1 MRRAFPRRGGSVASA
16 TLQFELLREIFD
28 LARAQ
33 RASLEL
39 DDIDRVLDLM
49 AEREVLLDRLTRI
62 AEEHADVPEN
72 VVMFPPVVDSMNRD
86 AIALDTV
93 IRGILEHDRQNEA
106 LLQEKMAEVREEL
119 PRVRQAF
126 RAATAYRPIDS
137 APTYL
142 NRRS

>member
-1 MRRAFPRRGGSVASA
+1 MASA
-16 TLQFELLREIFD
+16 ALQFEILREIFD

-33 RASLEL
+33 RASLES
-39 DDIDRVLDLM
+39 DDIERVLDLM
-49 AEREVLLDRLTRI
+49 AEREVLLSRLTRM
-62 AEEHADVPEN
+62 AEEHAEVPEN
-72 VVMFPPVVDSMNRD
+72 VVMFPRVVDSMQRD

-106 LLQEKMAEVREEL
+106 LLHEKVAQVRDEL

-126 RAATAYRPIDS
+126 RAAIAYRPGDDS
-137 APTYL
+137 SPYL

>member
-1 MRRAFPRRGGSVASA
+1 MGSA

-33 RASLEL
+33 RASLES
-39 DDIDRVLDLM
+39 DDIDRVIDLM
-49 AEREVLLDRLTRI
+49 AEREVLLSRLTKM
-62 AEEHADVPEN
+62 AEEHAEIPEN
-72 VVMFPPVVDSMNRD
+72 VVMFPRVVDSMQRD

-106 LLQEKMAEVREEL
+106 LLQEKVAQVREEL

-126 RAATAYRPIDS
+126 RAAAAYRPVDVTP
-137 APTYL
+137 AYL

>member
-1 MRRAFPRRGGSVASA
+1 MGSAA
-16 TLQFELLREIFD
+16 LQFELLREIFD

-33 RASLEL
+33 RASLES
-39 DDIDRVLDLM
+39 DDIDRVMDLM
-49 AEREVLLDRLTRI
+49 TEREVLLERLTRV
-62 AEEHADVPEN
+62 AEAHAEVPDN
-72 VVMFPPVVDSMNRD
+72 VVVFPRAVESIQQD

-106 LLQEKMAEVREEL
+106 LLLEKMAQVREEL

-126 RAATAYRPIDS
+126 RAASAYRPVDD
-137 APTYL
+137 APGYL

>member
-1 MRRAFPRRGGSVASA
+1 MGSAA
-16 TLQFELLREIFD
+16 LQFELLREIFD

-33 RASLEL
+33 RASLET

-49 AEREVLLDRLTRI
+49 AEREVLLERLTRV
-62 AEEHADVPEN
+62 AEAHAEVPEN
-72 VVMFPPVVDSMNRD
+72 VVVFPRAVDSIQQD

-106 LLQEKMAEVREEL
+106 LLLEKMAQVREEL

-126 RAATAYRPIDS
+126 RAAGAYRPVDE
-137 APTYL
+137 APGYV

>member
-1 MRRAFPRRGGSVASA
+1 MGSAL
-16 TLQFELLREIFD
+16 LQFELLREIFD

-33 RASLEL
+33 RASLES

-49 AEREVLLDRLTRI
+49 AEREVLLDRLTKM
-62 AEEHADVPEN
+62 AEAHAEVPDN
-72 VVMFPPVVDSMNRD
+72 VVMLPLAVDSMQRD

-106 LLQEKMAEVREEL
+106 MLQEKMAQVREEL

-126 RAATAYRPIDS
+126 RAATAYRPADDTP
-137 APTYL
+137 AYL